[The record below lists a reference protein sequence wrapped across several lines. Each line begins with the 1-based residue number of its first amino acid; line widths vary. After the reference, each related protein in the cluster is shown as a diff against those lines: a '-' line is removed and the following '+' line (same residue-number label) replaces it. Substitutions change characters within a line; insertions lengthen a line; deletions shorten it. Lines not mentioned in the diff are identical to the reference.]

1 MHRAKET
8 SKTLPRASSSSS
20 SVSDK
25 TKRVLQDLG
34 LTDYEIK
41 VYVALL
47 DNPGS
52 QASEIGRSSEVP
64 VSKIYEVLS
73 NLERKG
79 WVESEQSR
87 PAKYYPKSPSTALQ
101 AFRMRLER
109 ELKANEEYLIQELMP
124 RYEKKETQERPDIWI
139 VRGEYNIL
147 AKAREAIERSKNE
160 LLAVVPSALND
171 VVELILPALQG
182 LHERGVKVRL
192 MMSSQVDSKSLETVS
207 LSADLRLREN
217 MYGGGVIGDSR
228 EVVILLGRSTNEML
242 SESERALAIWS
253 DHAGLAS
260 FAKNYF
266 EFLWAEA
273 SPFKKQN

>member
-1 MHRAKET
+1 
-8 SKTLPRASSSSS
+8 
-20 SVSDK
+20 
-25 TKRVLQDLG
+25 VLQDLG

-109 ELKANEEYLIQELMP
+109 ELKLNEEYLIQELM
-124 RYEKKETQERPDIWI
+124 QERPDIWI

-182 LHERGVKVRL
+182 LRERGVKVRL
-192 MMSSQVDSKSLETVS
+192 MMSSQVDSRSLETVS